1 LENSFGRGNSDVI
14 ENGLCIKSKNHSNLL
29 KIEETENEPNHSGQ
43 RIDEVIEEVDGE
55 QKSSDYT
62 LSQINKKGSK

>member
-14 ENGLCIKSKNHSNLL
+14 ENGLCIKK
-29 KIEETENEPNHSGQ
+29 ETENEPNHSGQ